1 MALRITITVKPNSK
15 QVPLVINNSG
25 DIVVYVRQQAI
36 GGRANEAVINLL
48 AEYYDVPKTRV
59 KIIKGHSAHRKVV
72 EIIQ

>member
-1 MALRITITVKPNSK
+1 MRITITVKPNSK
-15 QVPLVINNSG
+15 QVPLVVNNGG

-59 KIIKGHSAHRKVV
+59 TIIKGHSTHRKVIEV
-72 EIIQ
+72 DN